1 LYFYSGA
8 GSTVPS
14 AGSKSK
20 DIKEV
25 GYQFE
30 AREYLRK
37 RLIGKQVH
45 VTIDYVKPAQ
55 DGFEEKECATV
66 KIGDRSVH
74 LYMDVWLIL
83 TAY

>member
-1 LYFYSGA
+1 MAVRLVEFELMNAFVLFSGA
-8 GSTVPS
+8 GSTLPS

-37 RLIGKQVH
+37 RLVGKQVH

-66 KIGDRSVH
+66 KIGDR
-74 LYMDVWLIL
+74 
-83 TAY
+83 